1 MASRDR
7 SGATSAGEVE
17 SPTPA
22 AKLTEKV
29 SVLGPVSYSCR
40 QCRLEVVEGPDAGLG
55 ATFDASELVVGTS
68 PECDLVLSDP
78 AVSRRH
84 FTLAQGRDCYKVQDT
99 GSSNGTWL
107 DGVRVAEAYV
117 PDGGMLSAGRTRIRF
132 SALVESIPA
141 FPSQREEF
149 HGLRGRSAAMRQLF
163 SVIEKLAPRPVSVLI
178 AGETGTG
185 KELIARALHRASA
198 RAAGPF
204 VVFDCANTD
213 RELVRSELFG
223 HEPGAFTGATGRR
236 QGAFERASG
245 GTIFLDELGELPSDL
260 QPKLLRVLQEREVTR
275 LGGSQ
280 PIRID
285 VRVISASH
293 RELQGMVQRNEFRED
308 LYFRIAQLALR
319 VPALRERREDIPL
332 LAEAFLRTASPGAR
346 FEQAALARLQEAEWR
361 GNVRELRNRV
371 EAAAALAEGSMV
383 MLVDVEA
390 AMTGSVSG
398 THPVVKGASP
408 APAAD
413 LPLDSGSGRTLED
426 AERAAV
432 AAALEQAGGN
442 ISQAARSLGTTR
454 VTLRAKLR
462 KYGLRQD

>member
-1 MASRDR
+1 MASRNP
-7 SGATSAGEVE
+7 SGTILSGDVE
-17 SPTPA
+17 HPPA
-22 AKLTEKV
+22 PEATEKV
-29 SVLGPVSYSCR
+29 SALGPVCYSCR
-40 QCRLEVVEGPDAGLG
+40 QCRLEVVEGPDLGLA
-55 ATFDASELVVGTS
+55 ATFDASELTVGTS
-68 PECDLVLSDP
+68 PECDLVLKDP

-84 FTLAQGRDCYKVQDT
+84 FALTQGRDCYKVQDA

-107 DGVRVAEAYV
+107 DGVRIAEAYV
-117 PDGGMLSAGRTRIRF
+117 PDGGVLSAGRTRIRF
-132 SALVESIPA
+132 SALLESIPA
-141 FPSQREEF
+141 LPSQREEF

-223 HEPGAFTGATGRR
+223 HEPGAFTGATARR

-280 PIRID
+280 PIRVD
-285 VRVISASH
+285 VRVIAASH
-293 RELQGMVQRNEFRED
+293 RDLQGMVQRNEFRED
-308 LYFRIAQLALR
+308 LYFRVAQLALR
-319 VPALRERREDIPL
+319 VPALRQRREDIPL
-332 LAEAFLRTASPGAR
+332 LAEAFLQVSAPGAR
-346 FEQAALARLQEAEWR
+346 FDRAALERLQEVEWR

-371 EAAAALAEGSMV
+371 EAAAALAEGSTV
-383 MLVDVEA
+383 SLGDIEA
-390 AMTGSVSG
+390 AMTGNVSG
-398 THPVVKGASP
+398 THPDSQAAME
-408 APAAD
+408 APAAGVV
-413 LPLDSGSGRTLED
+413 LDSGRGRTLED
-426 AERAAV
+426 AEKTAV
-432 AAALEQAGGN
+432 TAALEAAGGN
-442 ISQAARSLGTTR
+442 ISQAARALGTTR